1 MRKLIF
7 FIPFILFAESL
18 LHPDSPK
25 NRDHNSLGFGVAGD
39 VAISNGV
46 FYVGQTG
53 SSLNNGSVYIYSP
66 NAIGGLD
73 QNEIL
78 APIQG
83 EIGFDFGFAIDI
95 KNDLMI
101 VGSPHRANIQGRA
114 FLYQKD
120 NIDKWTLIKT
130 ISPDSDE
137 WTMDFGSEVSLGK
150 DVILIGD
157 RDVHH
162 GEGKVFTLYK
172 DGEEWHKGSPI
183 NYHYIN
189 EDGHFGHSISIDE
202 KKALIGS
209 RDGNVAVQYDFD
221 TITHSWTESHV
232 FSPHYYQSNG
242 RFGFS
247 VELAGNYAIIGSP
260 GFDKKGFI
268 EIHQFENDSWAK
280 VTKISNPEDE
290 VGTYFGASIAMENNQ
305 IAVGNFNGEKSF
317 IYSTEDFNTFSLSQT
332 IESPSSHEGKFGRNL
347 ELINGHLTIGATY
360 GEKAYIYNTDE
371 INRWTLSHDISSDNK
386 SVSITGVKVPCE
398 NGKAGDYACNS
409 LDLMAFLTPSELS
422 GGTHTELNDIW
433 GWTDSTTNKEYALV
447 GLRMGTSFVDVTD
460 SENPSV
466 IGFLPTPKSHS
477 TWRYM
482 KVYKDHVYIVA
493 DNAGNHGVQVFDM
506 SQLRGVTTFT
516 QFEMTYHYTNVGNVH
531 NIAINEATGF
541 AYATGISSAPTL
553 DYECGG
559 GLHMMDLSD
568 PAKPTFAGCFAHVGT
583 GRSGT
588 GYTHDAQIVIYNGPD
603 NDHQGKEIAFS
614 SNETALSIADISD
627 KANPKIISKF
637 DNSNFGYVHQGWL
650 SEDHRYFFTND
661 ELNELRGNDDKQ
673 TTIVFDVSDL
683 DNPKI
688 LTIYKSNLNTIDHNN
703 YVVGN
708 LLYQSNYSTGL
719 RILNIIN
726 PEDPKEVAFFDTYIS
741 GDKVDFVG
749 SWSNYPY
756 FSSGTIVMT
765 SIEEG
770 FYVLKPSD
778 GGNLST
784 GDGSIIPENF
794 DLKQNYPNPFN
805 PMTQIQYELPLAGE
819 ISLTLYNTLGI
830 EVMQLDKGIK
840 SAGIHNISFDG
851 SHLPT
856 GIYFYQLRIGS
867 FVKTRKMSLIK

>member
-25 NRDHNSLGFGVAGD
+25 NRDHNSLGFGIAGD

-46 FYVGQTG
+46 FYVGQTV

-66 NAIGGLD
+66 NSIGGLD
-73 QNEIL
+73 QDEIL

-114 FLYQKD
+114 FLYQKN
-120 NIDKWTLIKT
+120 NIDKWTLIKV

-137 WTMDFGSEVSLGK
+137 WTMDFGSEVALGK

-183 NYHYIN
+183 NYNYIN

-209 RDGNVAVQYDFD
+209 RNGNVAVQYDFD

-232 FSPHYYQSNG
+232 FSPYYYQSNG

-247 VELAGNYAIIGSP
+247 VELAGKYAIIGSP
-260 GFDKKGFI
+260 GYDKKGFI
-268 EIHQFENDSWAK
+268 EIHQFENDSWVK
-280 VTKISNPEDE
+280 VRKISNPEDE
-290 VGTYFGASIAMENNQ
+290 VGTYFGTSIAIENNH

-347 ELINGHLTIGATY
+347 ELINGHLAIGATY
-360 GEKAYIYNTDE
+360 GERAYIYNTDE
-371 INRWTLSHDISSDNK
+371 NNNWALRHDVSSDNK
-386 SVSITGVKVPCE
+386 SVSITGVKIPCE
-398 NGKAGDYACNS
+398 NGKAGDYDCKS
-409 LDLMAFLTPSELS
+409 IDLMAYLTPSELS
-422 GGTHTELNDIW
+422 GGIHTELNDIW
-433 GWTDSTTNKEYALV
+433 GWEDSTTGKEYALV
-447 GLRMGTSFVDVTD
+447 GLLIGTSFVDVTD
-460 SENPSV
+460 PENPFV
-466 IGFLPTPKSHS
+466 VGLLPTSTTNS
-477 TWRYM
+477 TWRDM
-482 KVYKDHVYIVA
+482 KVYKNHVYIVA
-493 DNAGNHGVQVFDM
+493 DNAGDHGVQVFDM
-506 SQLRGVTTFT
+506 TQLRGVTTFT
-516 QFEMTYHYTNVGNVH
+516 QFEMTYHYTNVGSVH
-531 NIAINEATGF
+531 NIVINEATGF
-541 AYATGISSAPTL
+541 AYATGISSALTL
-553 DYECGG
+553 DYQCGG

-568 PAKPTFAGCFAHVGT
+568 PAKPTFAGCFSHVGT

-603 NDHQGKEIAFS
+603 QEHQGKEIAFS

-637 DNSNFGYVHQGWL
+637 DNANFGYVHQGWL
-650 SEDHRYFFTND
+650 SKDHKYFFVND
-661 ELNELRGNDDKQ
+661 ELNEYYGNDDTQ
-673 TTIVFDVSDL
+673 TTLTFDLSDL
-683 DNPKI
+683 DDPKI
-688 LTIYKSNLNTIDHNN
+688 INVYDSGLKTIDHNN
-703 YVVGN
+703 YVKGD
-708 LLYQSNYSTGL
+708 LLFQSNYSAGL
-719 RILNIIN
+719 RILYIKDPAN
-726 PEDPKEVAFFDTYIS
+726 PLEVASFDTYPS
-741 GDKVDFVG
+741 GDYASFVG

-756 FSSGTIVMT
+756 FNSGTIIVS

-770 FYVLKPSD
+770 LYIIKPSP
-778 GGNLST
+778 GGNLAI
-784 GDGSIIPENF
+784 GDESISPENYEL
-794 DLKQNYPNPFN
+794 DQNYPNPFN
-805 PMTQIQYELPLAGE
+805 PMTQIQYELPREGK
-819 ISLTLYNTLGI
+819 INLTLYNTLGM
-830 EVMQLDKGIK
+830 EVMKLDRGIK
-840 SAGIHNISFDG
+840 PAGIHQISFDG
-851 SHLPT
+851 SHLPS
-856 GIYFYQLRIGS
+856 GIYFYQLRSGN
-867 FVKTRKMSLIK
+867 FVKTRKMSLLK

>member
-1 MRKLIF
+1 
-7 FIPFILFAESL
+7 
-18 LHPDSPK
+18 
-25 NRDHNSLGFGVAGD
+25 
-39 VAISNGV
+39 
-46 FYVGQTG
+46 
-53 SSLNNGSVYIYSP
+53 
-66 NAIGGLD
+66 
-73 QNEIL
+73 
-78 APIQG
+78 
-83 EIGFDFGFAIDI
+83 
-95 KNDLMI
+95 
-101 VGSPHRANIQGRA
+101 
-114 FLYQKD
+114 
-120 NIDKWTLIKT
+120 
-130 ISPDSDE
+130 
-137 WTMDFGSEVSLGK
+137 
-150 DVILIGD
+150 
-157 RDVHH
+157 VHH

-232 FSPHYYQSNG
+232 FSPYYYQSNG

-409 LDLMAFLTPSELS
+409 LDLMAYLTPSELS
-422 GGTHTELNDIW
+422 GGIHTELNDIW
-433 GWTDSTTNKEYALV
+433 GWEDSTTGKEYALV
-447 GLRMGTSFVDVTD
+447 GLLIGTSFVDVSD
-460 SENPSV
+460 PVNPV
-466 IGFLPTPKSHS
+466 VLGFLRTTTNGSS
-477 TWRYM
+477 WRDM
-482 KVYKDHVYIVA
+482 KVYKDHIFVVA
-493 DNAGNHGVQVFDM
+493 DNAGNHGVQIFDLT
-506 SQLRGVTTFT
+506 QLRGVTEFT
-516 QFEMTYHYTNVGNVH
+516 EFSMTYHYDLVGSVH
-531 NIAINEATGF
+531 NIAINEETGF
-541 AYATGISSAPTL
+541 AYAVGIGSAPS
-553 DYECGG
+553 DEYMCGA
-559 GLHMMDLSD
+559 HIIDIND
-568 PAKPTFAGCFAHVGT
+568 PANPTYAGCLGDKTT
-583 GRSGT
+583 GRYND
-588 GYTHDAQIVIYNGPD
+588 GYIHDGQFVIYKGPD
-603 NDHQGKEIAFS
+603 SDYYGQEIAFTC
-614 SNETALSIADISD
+614 NETALGIADVTD
-627 KANPKIISKF
+627 KSNLKIISKF
-637 DNSNFGYVHQGWL
+637 DNANFGYVHQGWL
-650 SEDHRYFFTND
+650 SKDHKYFFVND
-661 ELNELRGNDDKQ
+661 ELNEYNGNDDTQ
-673 TTIVFDVSDL
+673 TTLIFDLSDL
-683 DNPKI
+683 DNPRVI
-688 LTIYKSNLNTIDHNN
+688 NVYDSGLNTIDHNN
-703 YVVGN
+703 FVKGD
-708 LLYQSNYSTGL
+708 LLFQSNYSAGL
-719 RILNIIN
+719 RILSIKDPTN
-726 PEDPKEVAFFDTYIS
+726 PLEVASFDTYPS
-741 GDKVDFVG
+741 GDRAAFVG
-749 SWSNYPY
+749 SWGNYPY
-756 FSSGTIVMT
+756 FNSGTIIVS

-770 FYVLKPSD
+770 LYVLKPSD

-784 GDGSIIPENF
+784 GDGSIIPKNF

-805 PMTQIQYELPLAGE
+805 PITQIQYELPLAGE

>member
-183 NYHYIN
+183 NYNYIN

-232 FSPHYYQSNG
+232 FSPYYYQSNG

-268 EIHQFENDSWAK
+268 EIYQFENDSWEK

-332 IESPSSHEGKFGRNL
+332 IESPSSHDGKFGRNL
-347 ELINGHLTIGATY
+347 ELINGHLAIGATY

-371 INRWTLSHDISSDNK
+371 INRWTLSHDFSSDNK

-398 NGKAGDYACNS
+398 NGKAGDYDCNS
-409 LDLMAFLTPSELS
+409 LDLMAYLTPSELS
-422 GGTHTELNDIW
+422 GGIHTELNDIW
-433 GWTDSTTNKEYALV
+433 GWEDSTTGKEYALV
-447 GLRMGTSFVDVTD
+447 GLLIGTSFVDVSD
-460 SENPSV
+460 PVNPVVLGLLRTTTNGS
-466 IGFLPTPKSHS
+466 L
-477 TWRYM
+477 WRDM
-482 KVYKDHVYIVA
+482 KVYKDHIFVVA
-493 DNAGNHGVQVFDM
+493 DNAGNHGVQIFDLT
-506 SQLRGVTTFT
+506 QLRGVTEFT
-516 QFEMTYHYTNVGNVH
+516 EFSMTYHYDLVGSVH
-531 NIAINEATGF
+531 NIAINEETGF
-541 AYATGISSAPTL
+541 AYAVGIGSASLDEYMCGAHIIDINDPSNPT
-553 DYECGG
+553 Y
-559 GLHMMDLSD
+559 
-568 PAKPTFAGCFAHVGT
+568 AGCLGDKTT
-583 GRSGT
+583 GRYND
-588 GYTHDAQIVIYNGPD
+588 GYVHDGQFVIYNGPD
-603 NDHQGKEIAFS
+603 SDYSGQEIAFTC
-614 SNETALSIADISD
+614 NETALGIADVTD
-627 KANPKIISKF
+627 KSNLKIISKF
-637 DNSNFGYVHQGWL
+637 DNANFGYVHQGWL
-650 SEDHRYFFTND
+650 SKDHKYFFVND
-661 ELNELRGNDDKQ
+661 ELNEYNGNGETQ
-673 TTIVFDVSDL
+673 TTLIFDLSDL
-683 DNPKI
+683 DNPRVI
-688 LTIYKSNLNTIDHNN
+688 NVYDSGLNTIDHNN
-703 YVVGN
+703 FVKGD
-708 LLYQSNYSTGL
+708 LLFQSNYSAGL
-719 RILNIIN
+719 RILSIKDPTN
-726 PEDPKEVAFFDTYIS
+726 PLEVASFDTYPS
-741 GDKVDFVG
+741 GDMAAFVG
-749 SWSNYPY
+749 SWGNYPY
-756 FSSGTIVMT
+756 FNSGTIIVS

-770 FYVLKPSD
+770 LYVLKPSD
-778 GGNLST
+778 GGNLAT
-784 GDGSIIPENF
+784 GDELVIPKIF

-805 PMTQIQYELPLAGE
+805 PTTQIQYELPLAGE

-840 SAGIHNISFDG
+840 SAGIYNISFDG